1 MYLIGDKGERSQSPI
16 RQQTATQNFFVL
28 INKNYNTWSSHGQT
42 SMLANGSKFSLEI
55 QLLQSSPPVVKTTEV
70 TETWLEV

>member
-1 MYLIGDKGERSQSPI
+1 VSVRSLLFDNKLQLKISSFLFQSTRI
-16 RQQTATQNFFVL
+16 TARDHHMV
-28 INKNYNTWSSHGQT
+28 KT

-55 QLLQSSPPVVKTTEV
+55 QLLQSSPPVVKTMEV